1 MGELPL
7 IIHPDPDDAQ
17 AAEVF
22 VDGLLDGKPYRFLL
36 DTGAAK
42 TRVLLDRY
50 TAAFPS
56 TEKHSSSGVFAR
68 SNNDLITV
76 PRLEVGPI
84 RAENVTVVR
93 APGSPPEMQNLI
105 GMDLLQFH
113 RCHFQFDQARVLI
126 DEKEEESDHRFY
138 SLLTDQ
144 KFHPY
149 LTPQFGNVTAHAAW
163 DTGASITI
171 VDMAFVQK
179 YPDFFQEGDYSTGTD
194 STGMS
199 MDTPMYTMAP
209 AFIGDTFF
217 PPHSVAGVDLSEVN
231 SMIEI
236 PMDFILGYSTLRHA
250 NWLFDFPYKRWAIT
264 KMVTNL

>member
-1 MGELPL
+1 MGILPL
-7 IIHPDPDDAQ
+7 LIHPDPDDTQ
-17 AAEVF
+17 AAELY
-22 VDGLLDGKPYRFLL
+22 VDGLLDGRPYRFLL
-36 DTGAAK
+36 DTGAAR
-42 TRVLLDRY
+42 TRVLVDPY
-50 TAAFPS
+50 TDSFPS
-56 TEKHSSSGVFAR
+56 HQTHSSSGVFAR
-68 SNNDLITV
+68 SSNDLITIS
-76 PRLEVGPI
+76 RLDVGPI
-84 RAENVTVVR
+84 RANSLTVVR
-93 APGSPPEMQNLI
+93 APGSPPEMHNLI
-105 GMDLLQFH
+105 GMDVLQFH
-113 RCHFQFDQARVLI
+113 RCHFQFDEARVLI
-126 DEKEEESDHRFY
+126 DEEEESDHHFY

-149 LTPQFGNVTAHAAW
+149 ITPQFGNVTAHAAW

-179 YPDFFQEGDYSTGTD
+179 HPEFFQEGDSSTGTD

-231 SMIEI
+231 AMIEI

-250 NWLFDFPYKRWAIT
+250 NWLFDFPNKRWAIT
-264 KMVTNL
+264 KIVTNF